1 MATTP
6 VREPIYVA
14 LWNLFIN
21 HPNLVGQFV
30 TSGRFLKLWDSVPLT
45 QMPALFLA
53 EGGEQW
59 TKQGK
64 GIPAKRV
71 LMPHLAMYCSAA
83 QPDAQPPA
91 TLINT
96 LLDVV
101 DEVIESP
108 GNPQNT
114 QTLGGLVEHVYIEG
128 QIEIYEGYL
137 QDKSI
142 VLVPLT
148 IMLP

>member
-1 MATTP
+1 MA

-14 LWNLFIN
+14 LWNLFIT
-21 HPNLVGQFV
+21 HPNLVGKFV
-30 TSGRFLKLWDSVPLT
+30 TQSRYLKHFDSVDA
-45 QMPALFLA
+45 QAMPALFLA
-53 EGGEQW
+53 QSGEQW
-59 TKQGK
+59 VKPGK

-71 LMPHLAMYCSAA
+71 LMPHLAMYCATG
-83 QPDAQPPA
+83 QPDAVLPA
-91 TLINT
+91 TLINN

-101 DEVIESP
+101 DEVIEQP
-108 GNPQNT
+108 GNPANT
-114 QTLGGLVEHVYIEG
+114 QTLGGLVDHVYLEG
-128 QIEIYEGYL
+128 QVEIYEGYL

>member
-1 MATTP
+1 MA

-14 LWNLFIN
+14 LWNLFLT
-21 HPNLVGQFV
+21 HPDLVGKFV
-30 TSGRFLKLWDSVPLT
+30 TTSRYLKHFDTVAPE
-45 QMPALFLA
+45 QMPALFMA

-59 TKQGK
+59 TKPGK

-71 LMPHLAMYCSAA
+71 LMPHLAMYCSTA
-83 QPDAQPPA
+83 QPDAILPA
-91 TLINT
+91 TLINN
-96 LLDVV
+96 LMDVV
-101 DEVIESP
+101 DEVIEQP
-108 GNPQNT
+108 GVPSNT
-114 QTLGGLVEHVYIEG
+114 QTLGGLVEHVYLEG
-128 QIEIYEGYL
+128 QVEIYEGYL